1 MPKNKGKGGK
11 NRRRGKNEN
20 EAAKRELD
28 LKEEG
33 QEYAQVTKMLGNGRI
48 RCFCFDGKERL
59 CNIRGKMRRR
69 VWITVS
75 DIILVGLRDYQ
86 DDKADVI
93 QKYNPDEARR
103 LKAQGH
109 IPDNIKLD
117 ADGGDKG
124 DDNIIVFANDGD
136 EIRYD
141 EEGNPIIED
150 DEDGIAPQPE
160 RSMPG
165 AGGYVVGLSDIDDS
179 DEDDSS
185 EEDSDEEEEYD
196 YENFALN
203 KASASYNKPNKKQEF
218 SIDNI

>member
-20 EAAKRELD
+20 EATKRELD

-33 QEYAQVTKMLGNGRI
+33 QEYAQVIKILGNGRI

-59 CNIRGKMRRR
+59 CNIRGKLRKK
-69 VWITVS
+69 VWINTS
-75 DIILVGLRDYQ
+75 DIILLGLRDFQ
-86 DDKADVI
+86 DEKADVI

-136 EIRYD
+136 DIRYD
-141 EEGNPIIED
+141 EEGNPIV
-150 DEDGIAPQPE
+150 DESQEIAPQPE
-160 RSMPG
+160 RTMPG
-165 AGGYVVGLSDIDDS
+165 AGGYIQGLSDIDDS

-185 EEDSDEEEEYD
+185 EEDSDEDEEYD
-196 YENFALN
+196 YESYAL
-203 KASASYNKPNKKQEF
+203 KPSTSYNKPAGKKEF

>member
-28 LKEEG
+28 LKEDG

-86 DDKADVI
+86 DGKADVI

-117 ADGGDKG
+117 DLSGDKN

-141 EEGNPIIED
+141 EEGNPIVEEGD
-150 DEDGIAPQPE
+150 LGIAPQPE
-160 RSMPG
+160 RTMPG
-165 AGGYVVGLSDIDDS
+165 AGGYIVGLSDIDDS

-185 EEDSDEEEEYD
+185 EEDSDEDEEFD
-196 YENFALN
+196 YENYALN
-203 KASASYNKPNKKQEF
+203 RPSASHNKPAKKQEF